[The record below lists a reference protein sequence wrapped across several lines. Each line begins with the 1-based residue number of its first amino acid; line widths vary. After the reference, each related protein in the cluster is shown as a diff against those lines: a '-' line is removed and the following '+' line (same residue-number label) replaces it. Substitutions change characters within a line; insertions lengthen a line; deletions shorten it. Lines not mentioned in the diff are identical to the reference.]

1 MSGNTKKIIAFN
13 YFGGK
18 FTWLDH
24 LYAHFPTD
32 FIHLVDLFAGSF
44 AVSLN
49 YQGKCIKT
57 ANEINGDVTN
67 FYEVLRNSPE
77 EFLHQLS
84 LTPIGNLEYDNC
96 YGWSDSKV
104 ERARRFYVRARQSFF
119 GLGAQRKNKGWHFAK
134 SQLNCT
140 GGETMSKFLNG
151 IDGLIN
157 VAKVIRESF
166 QITNWSYELALEK
179 SDFDKAFFYVDP
191 PYPEES
197 RKSKN
202 DYKFEFTDHDHWKL
216 ARRLFHIQGKFMI
229 SGYDCDLMRGLYAQ
243 CVMVKFPTKKNN
255 IRSGTVQECIW
266 MNYEPPV
273 RVPQLELI

>member
-67 FYEVLRNSPE
+67 FFQVLRDQPQELIRILELTPVSRE
-77 EFLHQLS
+77 EFNKCWD
-84 LTPIGNLEYDNC
+84 LTCD
-96 YGWSDSKV
+96 KV
-104 ERARRFYVRARQSFF
+104 ENARRFFVRIVQSIFS
-119 GLGAQRKNKGWHFAK
+119 LGAGNKNKGMLMAVKNLRCGKAESIRKWENK
-134 SQLNCT
+134 VT
-140 GGETMSKFLNG
+140 GLS
-151 IDGLIN
+151 LI
-157 VAKVIRESF
+157 ASLIRENF
-166 QITNWSYELALEK
+166 QINNEDYMLCINRL
-179 SDFDKAFFYVDP
+179 DFDKAFFYVDP

-243 CVMVKFPTKKNN
+243 CVMVKFPSKKNN

-273 RVPQLELI
+273 RVQQLELI